1 MIETIELRTEK
12 YLDNRFD
19 ILSKRMISLEEHIKE
34 GRAEI
39 TEIENQIKDLEESV
53 DESYDV
59 FQAKSSDEDFLE
71 EEKKT
76 LENRMEALFNR
87 NTDDIVEVK
96 EIEQELFAINDA
108 KSELSSIKKKIIVND
123 LDKDEL
129 QVMDISQKGSS
140 DKKDDKQ
147 GQKDNDIKS
156 EEKHESKKEIVEE
169 ELEEV
174 LEEIGENYVLS
185 KEDAKIVVERLK
197 LCRNL
202 VGKDNQRVIMTL
214 TKMIDEFEKLI

>member
-71 EEKKT
+71 DEKKS
-76 LENRMEALFNR
+76 LENRMEELFNR

-129 QVMDISQKGSS
+129 QVMDISQKDAS
-140 DKKDDKQ
+140 KDNNQ
-147 GQKDNDIKS
+147 SQKDNDINNKV
-156 EEKHESKKEIVEE
+156 KLESKKEIVEE

-174 LEEIGENYVLS
+174 LEEIEENYVLS
-185 KEDAKIVVERLK
+185 KEDAKIVIERLK
-197 LCRNL
+197 LSRSL

-214 TKMIDEFEKLI
+214 SKIIDGFEKLI

>member
-147 GQKDNDIKS
+147 GRKDNDIKS
-156 EEKHESKKEIVEE
+156 EEKLESKKEIVEE

>member
-19 ILSKRMISLEEHIKE
+19 ILSKRKICLEEHIKE

-39 TEIENQIKDLEESV
+39 TEIEKEIKELENSV

-59 FQAKSSDEDFLE
+59 FQAKSSDDNFVE
-71 EEKKT
+71 EEKKS
-76 LENRMEALFNR
+76 LEDRMEELYTR

-96 EIEQELFAINDA
+96 EIEQEIFAINDA

-129 QVMDISQKGSS
+129 DVMDISN
-140 DKKDDKQ
+140 KDTPKE
-147 GQKDNDIKS
+147 GQKENDTKS
-156 EEKHESKKEIVEE
+156 TSEKRKEVVEE

-174 LEEIGENYVLS
+174 LEEIEDNYILS
-185 KEDAKIVVERLK
+185 KEDAKIIIDRLK
-197 LCRNL
+197 LSKSL

-214 TKMIDEFEKLI
+214 SKMIEEFEKLV

>member
-1 MIETIELRTEK
+1 MIETIELRTER

-39 TEIENQIKDLEESV
+39 TEIENQIKDLEDSV
-53 DESYDV
+53 DESYDI
-59 FQAKSSDEDFLE
+59 FQAKSSDDDFVE

-76 LENRMEALFNR
+76 LEARMEELFNR

-129 QVMDISQKGSS
+129 KVMDISQKGCS
-140 DKKDDKQ
+140 D
-147 GQKDNDIKS
+147 GKDNSRSQENNDISKK
-156 EEKHESKKEIVEE
+156 EKIEYKKEIVEE

-174 LEEIGENYVLS
+174 LEKIEENYVLS

-197 LCRNL
+197 LSRNL

-214 TKMIDEFEKLI
+214 SKIIDGFEKLI

>member
-71 EEKKT
+71 DEKKS
-76 LENRMEALFNR
+76 LENRMEELFNR

-129 QVMDISQKGSS
+129 QVMDISQKDAS
-140 DKKDDKQ
+140 KDNNQ
-147 GQKDNDIKS
+147 SQKDNDINNKV
-156 EEKHESKKEIVEE
+156 KLESKKEVVEE

-174 LEEIGENYVLS
+174 LEEIEDNYVLS
-185 KEDAKIVVERLK
+185 KEDAKIVIERLK
-197 LCRNL
+197 LSRSL

-214 TKMIDEFEKLI
+214 SKIIDGFEKLI

>member
-71 EEKKT
+71 DEKKS
-76 LENRMEALFNR
+76 LENRMEELFNR

-129 QVMDISQKGSS
+129 QVMDISQKDAS
-140 DKKDDKQ
+140 KDNNQ
-147 GQKDNDIKS
+147 SQKDNDIINKV
-156 EEKHESKKEIVEE
+156 KLESKKEVVEE

-174 LEEIGENYVLS
+174 LEEIEENYVLS
-185 KEDAKIVVERLK
+185 KEDAKIVIERLK
-197 LCRNL
+197 LSRSL

-214 TKMIDEFEKLI
+214 SKIIDGFEKLI

>member
-34 GRAEI
+34 GRVEI

-76 LENRMEALFNR
+76 LENRMEELFNR

-129 QVMDISQKGSS
+129 QIMDISQKGSS
-140 DKKDDKQ
+140 DKKDEKQ

-156 EEKHESKKEIVEE
+156 EEKLESKKEIVEE

>member
-71 EEKKT
+71 DEKKS
-76 LENRMEALFNR
+76 LENRMEELFNR

-129 QVMDISQKGSS
+129 QVMNISQKDAS
-140 DKKDDKQ
+140 KDNNQ
-147 GQKDNDIKS
+147 SQKDNDINNKD
-156 EEKHESKKEIVEE
+156 KIESKKEIVEE

-174 LEEIGENYVLS
+174 LEEIEENYVIS
-185 KEDAKIVVERLK
+185 KEDAKIIVERLK
-197 LCRNL
+197 LSRSL
-202 VGKDNQRVIMTL
+202 VGKDNQIVIMTL
-214 TKMIDEFEKLI
+214 SKIIGEFEKLI

>member
-71 EEKKT
+71 DEKKS
-76 LENRMEALFNR
+76 LENRMEELFNR

-129 QVMDISQKGSS
+129 QVMDISQKDAS
-140 DKKDDKQ
+140 KDNNQ
-147 GQKDNDIKS
+147 SQKDNDINNKD
-156 EEKHESKKEIVEE
+156 KIESKKEIVEE

-174 LEEIGENYVLS
+174 LEEIEENYVLS
-185 KEDAKIVVERLK
+185 KEDAKIIVERLK
-197 LCRNL
+197 LSRSL

-214 TKMIDEFEKLI
+214 SKIIDQFEKLI

>member
-71 EEKKT
+71 DEKKS
-76 LENRMEALFNR
+76 LENRMEELFNR

-123 LDKDEL
+123 
-129 QVMDISQKGSS
+129 
-140 DKKDDKQ
+140 
-147 GQKDNDIKS
+147 
-156 EEKHESKKEIVEE
+156 
-169 ELEEV
+169 
-174 LEEIGENYVLS
+174 
-185 KEDAKIVVERLK
+185 
-197 LCRNL
+197 
-202 VGKDNQRVIMTL
+202 
-214 TKMIDEFEKLI
+214 

>member
-71 EEKKT
+71 DEKKS
-76 LENRMEALFNR
+76 LENRMEELFNR

-129 QVMDISQKGSS
+129 QVMDISQKDTS
-140 DKKDDKQ
+140 KDDNQ
-147 GQKDNDIKS
+147 SQKDNGISNKDKL
-156 EEKHESKKEIVEE
+156 ESKKEIVEE

-174 LEEIGENYVLS
+174 LEEIEENYVLS

-197 LCRNL
+197 LSRNL

-214 TKMIDEFEKLI
+214 SKIIDGFEKLI

>member
-71 EEKKT
+71 DEKKS
-76 LENRMEALFNR
+76 LENRMEELFNR

-129 QVMDISQKGSS
+129 QVMDISQKDAS
-140 DKKDDKQ
+140 KDNNQ
-147 GQKDNDIKS
+147 SQKDNDINNKV
-156 EEKHESKKEIVEE
+156 KLESKKEIVEE

-174 LEEIGENYVLS
+174 LEEIEDNYVLS
-185 KEDAKIVVERLK
+185 KEDAKIVIERLK
-197 LCRNL
+197 LSRSL

-214 TKMIDEFEKLI
+214 SKIIDGFEKLI

>member
-39 TEIENQIKDLEESV
+39 TEIENQIIDLEESV

-71 EEKKT
+71 DEKKS
-76 LENRMEALFNR
+76 LENRMEELFNR

-129 QVMDISQKGSS
+129 QVMDISQKDAS
-140 DKKDDKQ
+140 KDNNQ
-147 GQKDNDIKS
+147 SQKDNDINNKD
-156 EEKHESKKEIVEE
+156 KIESKKEIVEE

-174 LEEIGENYVLS
+174 LEEIEENYVLS
-185 KEDAKIVVERLK
+185 KEDAKIIVERLK
-197 LCRNL
+197 LSRSL

-214 TKMIDEFEKLI
+214 SKIIGEFEKLI

>member
-71 EEKKT
+71 DEKKS
-76 LENRMEALFNR
+76 LENRMEELFNR

-129 QVMDISQKGSS
+129 QVMDISQKDVS
-140 DKKDDKQ
+140 KDNNQ
-147 GQKDNDIKS
+147 SQKDNDINNKV
-156 EEKHESKKEIVEE
+156 KLESKKEVVEE

-174 LEEIGENYVLS
+174 LEEIEENYVLS
-185 KEDAKIVVERLK
+185 KEDAKIVIERLK
-197 LCRNL
+197 LSRSL

-214 TKMIDEFEKLI
+214 SKIIDGFEKLI

>member
-19 ILSKRMISLEEHIKE
+19 VLSKRKISLEEHIKE

-39 TEIENQIKDLEESV
+39 TEIENQIKDLESSV

-59 FQAKSSDEDFLE
+59 FQAKSSDDNFVE
-71 EEKKT
+71 EEKKA
-76 LENRMEALFNR
+76 LEERMEDLYTR

-96 EIEQELFAINDA
+96 EIEQEIFIINDA

-129 QVMDISQKGSS
+129 DVMDISKEGKETS
-140 DKKDDKQ
+140 DKS
-147 GQKDNDIKS
+147 QKENDT
-156 EEKHESKKEIVEE
+156 KKEVIEE

-174 LEEIGENYVLS
+174 LEEIEENYVLS
-185 KEDAKIVVERLK
+185 KEDAKIVIERLK

-202 VGKDNQRVIMTL
+202 VGKDNQRVFMTL
-214 TKMIDEFEKLI
+214 SKMIEEFEKIV

>member
-71 EEKKT
+71 DEKKS
-76 LENRMEALFNR
+76 LENRMEELFNR

-129 QVMDISQKGSS
+129 QVMDISQKDAS
-140 DKKDDKQ
+140 KDNNQ
-147 GQKDNDIKS
+147 SQKDNDINNKD
-156 EEKHESKKEIVEE
+156 KIESKKEIVEE
-169 ELEEV
+169 EFEEV
-174 LEEIGENYVLS
+174 LEEIEENYVLS
-185 KEDAKIVVERLK
+185 KEDAKIIVERLK
-197 LCRNL
+197 LSRSL

-214 TKMIDEFEKLI
+214 SKIIDQFEKLI

>member
-71 EEKKT
+71 DEKKS
-76 LENRMEALFNR
+76 LENRMEELFNR

-129 QVMDISQKGSS
+129 QVMDISQKDAS
-140 DKKDDKQ
+140 KDNNQ
-147 GQKDNDIKS
+147 SQKDNDINNKD
-156 EEKHESKKEIVEE
+156 KLESKKEIVEE

-174 LEEIGENYVLS
+174 LEEIEENYVLS

-197 LCRNL
+197 LSRSL
-202 VGKDNQRVIMTL
+202 VGKDNQRVVMTL
-214 TKMIDEFEKLI
+214 SKIIDEFEKLI

>member
-71 EEKKT
+71 DEKKS
-76 LENRMEALFNR
+76 LENRMEELFNR

-129 QVMDISQKGSS
+129 QVMDISQK
-140 DKKDDKQ
+140 DVFKDNNQ
-147 GQKDNDIKS
+147 SQKDNDINNKV
-156 EEKHESKKEIVEE
+156 KLESKKEVVEE

-174 LEEIGENYVLS
+174 LEEIEENYVLS
-185 KEDAKIVVERLK
+185 KEDAKIVIERLK
-197 LCRNL
+197 LSRSL

-214 TKMIDEFEKLI
+214 SKIIDGFEKLI

>member
-19 ILSKRMISLEEHIKE
+19 VLSKRKISLEEHIKE

-39 TEIENQIKDLEESV
+39 TEIENQIKDLESSV

-59 FQAKSSDEDFLE
+59 FQAKSSDDNFVE
-71 EEKKT
+71 EEKKA
-76 LENRMEALFNR
+76 LEERMEDLYTR

-96 EIEQELFAINDA
+96 EIEQEIFIINDA

-129 QVMDISQKGSS
+129 DVMDISKEGKETS
-140 DKKDDKQ
+140 DKS
-147 GQKDNDIKS
+147 QKENDT
-156 EEKHESKKEIVEE
+156 KKEQKKEVIEK
-169 ELEEV
+169 V
-174 LEEIGENYVLS
+174 LEEIEENYVLS
-185 KEDAKIVVERLK
+185 KEDAKIVIERLK

-202 VGKDNQRVIMTL
+202 VGKDNQRVFMTL
-214 TKMIDEFEKLI
+214 SKMIEEFEKIV

>member
-71 EEKKT
+71 DEKKS
-76 LENRMEALFNR
+76 LENRMEELFNR

-129 QVMDISQKGSS
+129 QVMNISQKDAS
-140 DKKDDKQ
+140 KDNNQ
-147 GQKDNDIKS
+147 SQKDNDINDKD
-156 EEKHESKKEIVEE
+156 KLESKKEIVEE

-174 LEEIGENYVLS
+174 LEEIEENYVLS
-185 KEDAKIVVERLK
+185 KEDAKIIVERLK
-197 LCRNL
+197 LSRSL

-214 TKMIDEFEKLI
+214 SKIIGEFEKLI

>member
-71 EEKKT
+71 DEKKS
-76 LENRMEALFNR
+76 LENRMEELFNR

-129 QVMDISQKGSS
+129 QVMDISQKDAS
-140 DKKDDKQ
+140 KDNNQ
-147 GQKDNDIKS
+147 SQKDNDINNKV
-156 EEKHESKKEIVEE
+156 KLESKKEVVEE

-174 LEEIGENYVLS
+174 LEEIEENYVLS
-185 KEDAKIVVERLK
+185 KEDAKIVIERLK
-197 LCRNL
+197 LSRSL

-214 TKMIDEFEKLI
+214 SKIIDGFEKLI

>member
-71 EEKKT
+71 DEKKS
-76 LENRMEALFNR
+76 LENRMEELFNR

-129 QVMDISQKGSS
+129 QVMDISQKDVS
-140 DKKDDKQ
+140 KDNNQ
-147 GQKDNDIKS
+147 SQKDNDINNKV
-156 EEKHESKKEIVEE
+156 KLESKKEIVEE

-174 LEEIGENYVLS
+174 LEEIEDNYVLS
-185 KEDAKIVVERLK
+185 KEDAKIVIERLK
-197 LCRNL
+197 LSRSL

-214 TKMIDEFEKLI
+214 SKIIDGFEKLI

>member
-71 EEKKT
+71 DEKKS
-76 LENRMEALFNR
+76 LENRMEELFNR

-129 QVMDISQKGSS
+129 QVMDISQKDTS
-140 DKKDDKQ
+140 KNNNQ
-147 GQKDNDIKS
+147 RQKYNDINNKD
-156 EEKHESKKEIVEE
+156 KLESKKEIVEE

-174 LEEIGENYVLS
+174 LEEIEENYVLS

-197 LCRNL
+197 LSRNL

-214 TKMIDEFEKLI
+214 SKIIDGFEKLI